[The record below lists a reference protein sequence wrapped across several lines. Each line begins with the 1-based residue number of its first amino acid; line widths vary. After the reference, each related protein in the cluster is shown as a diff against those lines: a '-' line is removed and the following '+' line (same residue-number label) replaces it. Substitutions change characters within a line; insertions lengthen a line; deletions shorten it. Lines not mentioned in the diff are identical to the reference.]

1 MEAKLARADVL
12 IVVTRMNIGG
22 PAGQVLL
29 LAKGAST
36 RWPTLVAAGQPPP
49 VEGELT
55 DPDVPVLRVPLVRPL
70 RPATDLKAFAQL
82 RRLQRRTGARL
93 VHTHMAKA
101 GTIGRL
107 AALSLGGVALGGGA
121 LGGSALSGSALG
133 GSALGGGALGGGARG
148 GGARCRG
155 ALGGGARPKL
165 VHTFHGHVLA
175 GYFGRARQRGFL
187 ELERALARHT
197 DVLVAVSPE
206 IRDELL
212 GLGLGK
218 PSQWRVVPLGL
229 DLAPFEQVGT
239 PAVPGGALRKA
250 VGLGPGVPLAGVL
263 GRLVPIKDHA
273 TLLSAVASV
282 PGLHLAVLGDGELRG
297 QLEARARELG
307 ISGRTHFLGWWADT
321 PGALADLDVVALSS
335 RNEGTPVT
343 LIEALAAARPV
354 VATDVG
360 GVRHVVQP
368 NETGWL
374 CPAGDP
380 AALAALLERAVFSD
394 RDTAARLGA
403 EGRRRAGARFGQER
417 MLAEYFSIYEE
428 LLS

>member
-1 MEAKLARADVL
+1 ML

-29 LAKGAST
+29 LAKGVGA

-49 VEGELT
+49 VEGELA
-55 DPDVPVLRVPLVRPL
+55 DPEVPVLRVPLVRPL
-70 RPATDLKAFAQL
+70 RPATDLKAFAHL
-82 RRLQRRTGARL
+82 RRLQRSTGVRL

-107 AALSLGGVALGGGA
+107 AALSLGGD
-121 LGGSALSGSALG
+121 
-133 GSALGGGALGGGARG
+133 
-148 GGARCRG
+148 

-175 GYFGRARQRGFL
+175 GYFGRAPQRGFL
-187 ELERALARHT
+187 ELERALARRT

-212 GLGLGK
+212 GLGIGK

-239 PAVPGGALRKA
+239 PAVPGGGLRKA

-307 ISGRTHFLGWWADT
+307 ISDRTHFLGWWADT

-368 NETGWL
+368 EETGWL

-394 RDTAARLGA
+394 RETAARLGE
-403 EGRRRAGARFGQER
+403 EGRRRAGARFGKDR